1 MLIRVM
7 YEDGSFDM
15 VRNDM
20 LDILVAN
27 MKVKKIR
34 RASGWVDVETDQTR
48 HSLGRPWEGQERRAP
63 WPEPQA
69 DRKVVI

>member
-1 MLIRVM
+1 MLVRVM

-27 MKVKKIR
+27 MKVKRIR
-34 RASGWVDVETDQTR
+34 RSSGWIDVEHDRIRQ
-48 HSLGRPWEGQERRAP
+48 GVGEPINGEERRAP
-63 WPEPQA
+63 WPQH
-69 DRKVVI
+69 

>member
-1 MLIRVM
+1 MLVRVM

-27 MKVKKIR
+27 LKVKKIR
-34 RASGWVDVETDQTR
+34 RNTGWVDVESGQIR
-48 HSLGRPWEGQERRAP
+48 KSLGNEWDGQERRAP
-63 WPEPQA
+63 WP
-69 DRKVVI
+69 KHY

>member
-1 MLIRVM
+1 MLVRVM

-27 MKVKKIR
+27 LKVKKIR
-34 RASGWVDVETDQTR
+34 RTSGWVDVDHDQIRRGFSTEWQ
-48 HSLGRPWEGQERRAP
+48 GEERRAP
-63 WPEPQA
+63 WPQH
-69 DRKVVI
+69 

>member
-7 YEDGSFDM
+7 YGDGRFDM

-27 MKVKKIR
+27 MKIKKIR
-34 RASGWVDVETDQTR
+34 RASGWVDVERDEIR
-48 HSLGRPWEGQERRAP
+48 HSLGVPWDGLEQRAP
-63 WPEPQA
+63 WPMH
-69 DRKVVI
+69 

>member
-27 MKVKKIR
+27 LKVKKIR
-34 RASGWVDVETDQTR
+34 RASGWVDVENDETR
-48 HSLGRPWEGQERRAP
+48 RSLGRPWEGPERRAP
-63 WPEPQA
+63 WPGAPDGQ
-69 DRKVVI
+69 

>member
-7 YEDGSFDM
+7 YEDGRFDM

-27 MKVKKIR
+27 MKIKKIR
-34 RASGWVDVETDQTR
+34 RASGWVDVERDQVR
-48 HSLGRPWEGQERRAP
+48 QSLGVPWEGQERRAP
-63 WPEPQA
+63 WPLH
-69 DRKVVI
+69 

>member
-1 MLIRVM
+1 MLVRIM

-27 MKVKKIR
+27 QRVKKIR
-34 RASGWVDVETDQTR
+34 RQSGWIDVESGQIR
-48 HSLGRPWEGQERRAP
+48 HSLGKPWDGLERRAP
-63 WPEPQA
+63 WPQY
-69 DRKVVI
+69 

>member
-1 MLIRVM
+1 MLVRVM

-27 MKVKKIR
+27 LRVKKIR
-34 RASGWVDVETDQTR
+34 RNSGWVDVDSGEIR
-48 HSLGRPWEGQERRAP
+48 NSLGRAWSGPERRAP
-63 WPEPQA
+63 WPEN
-69 DRKVVI
+69 